1 MEVFKDKSQK
11 KGIIKRFLSNFT
23 SQKKLKQTKS
33 INESFVLVETTKKE
47 LLQVQEEDYLDDQL
61 DTNEMFNYSANIETN
76 INELPVEIICQIF
89 SYLEVSERK
98 NASLVCKKWRYAFLN
113 THFLNDVLIKANNC
127 LFISR
132 PSSSTVIQKSN
143 HKNLK

>member
-1 MEVFKDKSQK
+1 MEIFKDKSQK

-23 SQKKLKQTKS
+23 SQKKLKLTKS
-33 INESFVLVETTKKE
+33 INESFVLVETPKKE
-47 LLQVQEEDYLDDQL
+47 LLESKEEEYLDDQL
-61 DTNEMFNYSANIETN
+61 DTNEMFNYSAN

>member
-76 INELPVEIICQIF
+76 INE
-89 SYLEVSERK
+89 EV
-98 NASLVCKKWRYAFLN
+98 
-113 THFLNDVLIKANNC
+113 H
-127 LFISR
+127 
-132 PSSSTVIQKSN
+132 
-143 HKNLK
+143 